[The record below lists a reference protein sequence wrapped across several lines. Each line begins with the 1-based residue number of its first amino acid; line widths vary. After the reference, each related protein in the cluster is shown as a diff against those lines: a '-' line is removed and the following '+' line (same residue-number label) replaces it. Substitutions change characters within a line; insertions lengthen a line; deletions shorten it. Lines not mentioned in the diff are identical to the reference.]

1 MDDLERLRG
10 LLLDEERQALDA
22 ARRRIDALER
32 AGAALPDDL
41 PRLLEAAPRDRL
53 RGALAEPVALAL
65 GEAVRRD
72 RRTLVEVLF
81 PVIGPAI
88 RKAISEALAALVAD
102 LNGALERSLSLRGLA
117 WRLEALRSGVPYAQV
132 VLKHTL
138 RYRIDHL
145 FLIERES
152 GLVMHRESAP
162 ELQELDGDAIG
173 AMLTAIADFVRDSVG
188 REDGQSLDTARIGE
202 HLLWLV
208 EGPRWNLACFISGVP
223 PEALRTILRER
234 LEQIHREADTQPD
247 ASPDPTAQ
255 AAHWQ
260 TVLDPVRMRR
270 DAMPTEDVV
279 ERVRSM
285 WPLLVVALLG
295 LAGLLAYFVHRE
307 RWQHEV
313 AALGERLAR
322 HPGFVP
328 TAIES
333 PSGRTLRVEGLFD
346 PDADP
351 IDAELSSPALQGV
364 RIIRALRPYVSADD
378 GVLARRAR
386 RLLAAPATVEV
397 VARDAVLHLTG
408 VAGESWIA
416 RARDRAAWVPGARAV
431 EFAVASATD
440 PAAIARARLDE
451 IATAAARLTVGF
463 SRDTEAVDGADAV
476 VAALADL
483 LRPVPGLAAQ
493 AGVAVAIELHGV
505 NDAPG
510 SEQVNARVRGQRAD
524 WLAHALAERG
534 IDTTLLRP
542 VRSDERGDDEGLRR
556 AAFARLRVEPAT
568 APLPRD

>member
-10 LLLDEERQALDA
+10 LLLDEERHALDA

-32 AGAALPDDL
+32 AGATLPDDL

-188 REDGQSLDTARIGE
+188 REDGQSLDSARIGE

-223 PEALRTILRER
+223 PERLRTVLRER
-234 LEQIHREADTQPD
+234 LEQIHREADAAAEP
-247 ASPDPTAQ
+247 ADPVEQ
-255 AAHWQ
+255 AAHWRS
-260 TVLDPVRMRR
+260 VLDPVRMRR
-270 DAMPTEDVV
+270 DAMPEDTPA
-279 ERVRSM
+279 EQVRSM

-313 AALGERLAR
+313 TALGERLAR

-333 PSGRTLRVEGLFD
+333 PSGRTLRVEGLLD

-351 IDAELSSPALQGV
+351 IDAELSSPALQGI
-364 RIIRALRPYVSADD
+364 RITRALRPYVSADD

-408 VAGESWIA
+408 VAGESWIE

-476 VAALADL
+476 VVALADL

-534 IDTTLLRP
+534 IDATLLRP
-542 VRSDERGDDEGLRR
+542 VRSDEQRGDDEGPRR
-556 AAFARLRVEPAT
+556 AAFARLLVGSAT